1 MFYFF
6 FLHFFLRF
14 LKVKTLRKILSIVFI
29 LSTVAFIG
37 VGINGGFSPLTFENF
52 IDVFTL
58 WLSPV

>member
-1 MFYFF
+1 
-6 FLHFFLRF
+6 
-14 LKVKTLRKILSIVFI
+14 LSIVFI